1 MTLAAWAVVLVSVL
15 AVGGGALVVIQLAPP
30 AGGVTAV
37 EAAPVEGAEVRAP
50 APIETAEQRSPEP
63 RQSPSWLGIVLPAAI
78 FLFATIVTAALHRH
92 FSRVEAHG

>member
-1 MTLAAWAVVLVSVL
+1 
-15 AVGGGALVVIQLAPP
+15 
-30 AGGVTAV
+30 VTAV